1 MELTMID
8 SAFWAGKKVLL
19 TGHTGFKGSWLSLWL
34 QQLGADVYG
43 YALAPQTEPALFICA
58 DVARGMHSE
67 IGDICD
73 LQALQA
79 YVVAVKPEIVFHLA
93 AEPLVRASYLD
104 PLKTFQVNVMGTA
117 NVLQAIRQVDSVR
130 AVVVVTTDKVYQNK
144 EWHWGYRE
152 IDPLGGFDPYSSSKA
167 CAELV
172 TSSFRSSFFNA
183 ADYAK
188 HRCAIATV
196 RAGNVI
202 GGGDYAPDRL
212 IPDVLAALQNEQ
224 EIVLRSP
231 SATRPWQYV
240 LEPLHG
246 YLVLAEHLFNEGIKY
261 ADAWNFGPDDRNSQ
275 PVQWVVAELIRAWGA
290 GAWRSEA
297 QQCHETTLLSVD
309 STKARSQLNWRTHCS
324 LQSTLS
330 GIVQWQHAFL
340 RGEVMYN
347 YCRAEIQNYQTLLTN
362 EPGVAS

>member
-1 MELTMID
+1 MINT
-8 SAFWAGKKVLL
+8 AFWADKKVLL

-43 YALAPQTEPALFICA
+43 YALEPQTKPDLFSSA
-58 DVARGMHSE
+58 EVAKGMYSQ

-73 LQALQA
+73 LQNLQA
-79 YVVAVKPEIVFHLA
+79 FVSKIQPEIVFHLA

-117 NVLQAIRQVDSVR
+117 NLLQAIRQIDSVR

-152 IDPLGGFDPYSSSKA
+152 IDPLGGYDPYSSSKA

-172 TSSFRSSFFNA
+172 AASFRSSFFNVT
-183 ADYAK
+183 DYAK

-212 IPDVLAALQNEQ
+212 IPDVLAALQDGQ
-224 EIVLRSP
+224 DVVLRSP

-246 YLVLAEHLFNEGIKY
+246 YLLLAEHLVKDGMKY
-261 ADAWNFGPDDRNSQ
+261 ADAWNFGPDEHSSQ
-275 PVQWVVAELIRAWGA
+275 SVQWVVEELIQAWGS
-290 GAWRSEA
+290 GVWRTEA
-297 QQCHETTLLSVD
+297 QQCHETTLLNVD
-309 STKARSQLNWRTHCS
+309 STKARRQLNWRTFCS
-324 LQSTLS
+324 LEGVLLR
-330 GIVQWQHAFL
+330 IVQWQQAFVKGESMHA
-340 RGEVMYN
+340 
-347 YCRAEIQNYQTLLTN
+347 YCLAEIQSYQTLLTN
-362 EPGVAS
+362 ESGVTS